1 MKILIIGS
9 GPVGATFARVLWEG
23 SPASRILMIDA
34 GPRLG
39 PRLGSN
45 VKNLSSNAERVS
57 AQIRS
62 QGPAQ
67 WPYPNLS
74 IHERA
79 AAKPGQLG
87 RLARPGTHLV
97 TLDENELSASGMPAA
112 AMSTNVGGMGA
123 HWTCACPRPGNG
135 ERIPFI
141 SESELDAA
149 FDEAERLLCV
159 SSEVF
164 PITSEGEAIE
174 HALGRLFNSRLPATR
189 QVRRMPLACRVTGD
203 ARIWSGADTILGP
216 VAEPGASDR
225 FELRSETICR
235 RLITRNDRVIG
246 AVLEH
251 LPTREQYEVQAGIA
265 VVAADSLRTPQLLWA
280 SGIRPRA
287 LGHHLNDHMWTF
299 AAVSLYPEL
308 VSARG
313 ATTYRSADNTVGV
326 FQVPFHAPDHP
337 FHGQVMHMDVSPVQM
352 DDGSAPEAR
361 HVVGMGWSGTKEI
374 RYQDCVSFS
383 EDKTDFLGM
392 PAMQVHYELTATD
405 RATIEAA
412 SHEQSEAAEVLGTPV
427 FSDRPLLVPCGTSL
441 HYQGSIRM
449 GAIDDGESVC
459 DSRSRVWG
467 FSNLFVGGNGVI
479 PAATACNPTLTSVAL
494 AVRSARHILEVF
506 QGG

>member
-23 SPASRILMIDA
+23 SRTSHVLMIDA

-39 PRLGSN
+39 QRFGFN
-45 VKNLSSNAERVS
+45 VKNLSSNEERSS

-67 WPYPNLS
+67 WPYPNFS

-79 AAKPGQLG
+79 AARPGQLG

-97 TLDENELSASGMPAA
+97 TLDEDELSASGMPAA

-141 SESELDAA
+141 PESDLDAA
-149 FDEAERLLCV
+149 FDDAERLLCV
-159 SSEVF
+159 SSGVF
-164 PITSEGEAIE
+164 PNTPEGEAIE
-174 HALGRLFNSRLPATR
+174 NVLARVFNTRLPAAR
-189 QVRRMPLACRVTGD
+189 RVRRMPLACRVAGN

-216 VAEPGASDR
+216 LAEPAASDR
-225 FELRSETICR
+225 FDLRSETICR
-235 RLITRNDRVIG
+235 RLMTRNDRVVG

-251 LPTREQYEVQAGIA
+251 LPTRETYEVEADVIA
-265 VVAADSLRTPQLLWA
+265 VAADSLRTPQLLWA
-280 SGIRPRA
+280 SGIRPQA
-287 LGHHLNDHMWTF
+287 LGHYLNDHMWTF
-299 AAVSLYPEL
+299 AAVSLHPEL
-308 VSARG
+308 VSSRG
-313 ATTYRSADNTVGV
+313 ASVYRSADNTIGV

-337 FHGQVMHMDVSPVQM
+337 YHGQVMHMDVSPVQM

-374 RYQDCVSFS
+374 RYEDCVSFS
-383 EDKTDFLGM
+383 ENKTDFLGM
-392 PAMQVHYELTATD
+392 PAVHIRYELTAAD

-412 SHEQSEAAEVLGTPV
+412 SQVQAEAAVALGTQV

-449 GAIDDGESVC
+449 GDRDDGNSVC

-479 PAATACNPTLTSVAL
+479 PTATACNPTLTSVAL

-506 QGG
+506 